1 MKTMSY
7 HSARQK
13 MHERVWK
20 IAMIALLSA
29 CASILMLLS
38 FSVPFMP
45 SFIKMDFSELPALL
59 ASFSL
64 GPISG
69 VVVCLIKNLVNLP
82 TTTTGGV
89 GELANFL
96 MGVTFVLPAG
106 LIYRFKKSRI
116 GAMVASISGAAAM
129 AICSLPI
136 NYYISYPMYAKLMP
150 IEAIVGMYQAIV
162 PSVDGLFMCLLT
174 FNVPYTMLKGLLN
187 VAICFVI
194 YKPLS
199 PYLRGSFLSKGKG

>member
-1 MKTMSY
+1 MSY

-13 MHERVWK
+13 MHERVWR
-20 IAMIALLSA
+20 IAMTALLSA
-29 CASILMLLS
+29 CASVLMFLS

-45 SFIKMDFSELPALL
+45 SFIKLDFSELPALL

-64 GPISG
+64 GPVSG

-82 TTTTGGV
+82 TTSTGGV

-106 LIYRFKKSRI
+106 LVYRYKKSRV
-116 GAMVASISGAAAM
+116 GAMLASIAGAACM

-136 NYYISYPMYAKLMP
+136 NYYISYPMYAKWMP
-150 IEAIVGMYQAIV
+150 IDAIVGMYQAII
-162 PSVDGLFMCLLT
+162 PSVDGLLMCLLT
-174 FNVPYTMLKGLLN
+174 FNVPYTLLKGLLN

-199 PYLRGSFLSKGKG
+199 PFLRGTFLAKGKN